1 MTTNEKNNLSID
13 STQTIMLRSPM
24 DDLITIRLIN
34 DPAQNC
40 KLRLGHPNDYTLL
53 VDGEEAA
60 PDAKN

>member
-1 MTTNEKNNLSID
+1 MANDKSNISID

-40 KLRLGHPNDYTLL
+40 KLRLGHPADYTLL

-60 PDAKN
+60 PNVEN